1 MTRRLA
7 VATVATM
14 IIHLDGVA
22 HAQTTEGAPQPPG
35 EAGVID
41 QMFEWAGY
49 APVETVREREDAVE
63 EREAAVE
70 EREAAVEE
78 REAAV
83 EEREAAVE
91 EREAEA
97 ELTRARADMERRR
110 RRQGTGRCTGASR
123 GRTTT

>member
-78 REAAV
+78 REA
-83 EEREAAVE
+83 
-91 EREAEA
+91 EA